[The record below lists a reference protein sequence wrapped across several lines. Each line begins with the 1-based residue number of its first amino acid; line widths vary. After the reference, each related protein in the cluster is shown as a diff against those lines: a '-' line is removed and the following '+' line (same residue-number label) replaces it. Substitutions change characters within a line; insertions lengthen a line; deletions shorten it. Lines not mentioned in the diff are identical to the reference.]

1 MALTIPDYTYI
12 AHKLINRPW
21 GSEVRFTVARS
32 DGSHI
37 NEVIPIK
44 SMKIEEKELVEH
56 ITARLKQIEASIVAM
71 AAEEQRMIAEQQK
84 EEERKT
90 FSDYM
95 LAKIETNPKA
105 TLETVAAEYKA
116 ATSDS
121 KLDIKT
127 AETAG
132 LVIKFKTN
140 EEKP

>member
-1 MALTIPDYTYI
+1 
-12 AHKLINRPW
+12 
-21 GSEVRFTVARS
+21 
-32 DGSHI
+32 
-37 NEVIPIK
+37 
-44 SMKIEEKELVEH
+44 
-56 ITARLKQIEASIVAM
+56 
-71 AAEEQRMIAEQQK
+71 
-84 EEERKT
+84 
-90 FSDYM
+90 M

>member
-1 MALTIPDYTYI
+1 
-12 AHKLINRPW
+12 
-21 GSEVRFTVARS
+21 
-32 DGSHI
+32 
-37 NEVIPIK
+37 
-44 SMKIEEKELVEH
+44 MKIEEKELVEH

-121 KLDIKT
+121 KLDIKI
-127 AETAG
+127 AETA
-132 LVIKFKTN
+132 

>member
-21 GSEVRFTVARS
+21 GPECRFTVARP

-90 FSDYM
+90 F
-95 LAKIETNPKA
+95 
-105 TLETVAAEYKA
+105 
-116 ATSDS
+116 
-121 KLDIKT
+121 
-127 AETAG
+127 
-132 LVIKFKTN
+132 